1 MNTEPQ
7 VDSTHRGAAAAER
20 GAAGGH
26 LGKVL
31 WRDRYLWIL
40 VLPGVVYFAVFLYA
54 PMIGLVISFESY
66 SPFRGMFAG
75 PWVGLKWFQQFFG
88 SPYFGRLMRNTILL
102 NLYSLFWGFPAPI
115 IFALMLNEVR
125 SRHFKKITQTLSYL
139 PHFVSTVVIIGIVS
153 SLLDP
158 DSGLINLAI
167 KATGGQPINF
177 MGAPQ
182 WFRTIYI
189 GSGIWQDLGWSC
201 IIYLAALAGI
211 DPQLYEAAKIDGAGK
226 LQQIW
231 HVTLPGIIPTIVIML
246 IMSLGGMFSV
256 GYEKIILMYNTSTY
270 ETADVI
276 NTYVFRRGIVGSE
289 YSFGTAVGLFQSAI
303 NFTLV
308 YFVNKLSGKISEVSL
323 W

>member
-1 MNTEPQ
+1 MKTEPQ
-7 VDSTHRGAAAAER
+7 GVSAPKKAGAR
-20 GAAGGH
+20 RW
-26 LGKVL
+26 KTL
-31 WRDRYLWIL
+31 WKERYLWLL

-66 SPFRGMFAG
+66 SPFRGVFAG
-75 PWVGLKWFQQFFG
+75 PWVGFKWFRQFFE
-88 SPYFGRLMRNTILL
+88 SPYFGRLMRNTVLL
-102 NLYSLFWGFPAPI
+102 NLYGLFWGFPAPI
-115 IFALMLNEVR
+115 IFALMLNEVNNR
-125 SRHFKKITQTLSYL
+125 FFKKISQTLSYL
-139 PHFVSTVVIIGIVS
+139 PHFVSTVVIISIVS
-153 SLLDP
+153 ELLDP
-158 DSGLINLAI
+158 DFGLINLAI
-167 KATGGQPINF
+167 KGMGGSTINF
-177 MGAPQ
+177 MGSSR

-226 LQQIW
+226 FQQIW

-276 NTYVFRRGIVGSE
+276 NTYVFRRGIVG
-289 YSFGTAVGLFQSAI
+289 G
-303 NFTLV
+303 
-308 YFVNKLSGKISEVSL
+308 
-323 W
+323 

>member
-1 MNTEPQ
+1 MKTEPQ
-7 VDSTHRGAAAAER
+7 GVSAPKK
-20 GAAGGH
+20 AGVRRW
-26 LGKVL
+26 KTL
-31 WRDRYLWIL
+31 WKERYLWLL
-40 VLPGVVYFAVFLYA
+40 VLPGVVYFAIFLYA

-66 SPFRGMFAG
+66 SPFRGVFAG
-75 PWVGLKWFQQFFG
+75 PWVGFKWFRQFFE
-88 SPYFGRLMRNTILL
+88 SPYFGRLMRNTVLL
-102 NLYSLFWGFPAPI
+102 NLYGLFWGFPAPI
-115 IFALMLNEVR
+115 IFALMLNEVNNR
-125 SRHFKKITQTLSYL
+125 FFKKISQTLSYL
-139 PHFVSTVVIIGIVS
+139 PHFVSTVVIISIVS
-153 SLLDP
+153 ELLDP
-158 DSGLINLAI
+158 DFGLINLAI
-167 KATGGQPINF
+167 KGMGGSTINF
-177 MGAPQ
+177 MGSSR

-226 LQQIW
+226 FQQIW

-276 NTYVFRRGIVGSE
+276 NTYVFRRGIVGGE

-303 NFTLV
+303 NFALV
-308 YFVNKLSGKISEVSL
+308 YFVNRLSRKISEVSL